1 MLYAH
6 LLTSPLNLVNPLW
19 NSLDEE
25 LFLFIIYLHYVAL
38 YFVHYWGQNLIS
50 VSNVKPDNSFIHNE

>member
-6 LLTSPLNLVNPLW
+6 LLASPLNLVNPPW

-25 LFLFIIYLHYVAL
+25 FFLFIIYLHYVVL
-38 YFVHYWGQNLIS
+38 YFLHYWRQNLIS
-50 VSNVKPDNSFIHNE
+50 VSHMKPDNSFIHNE